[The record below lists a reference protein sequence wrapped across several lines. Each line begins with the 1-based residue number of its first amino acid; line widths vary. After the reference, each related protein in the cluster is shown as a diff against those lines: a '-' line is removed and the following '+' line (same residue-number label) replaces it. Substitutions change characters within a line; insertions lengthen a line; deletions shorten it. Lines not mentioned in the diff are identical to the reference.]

1 MSLLNRKMASDWIN
15 VSDWLNNLEN
25 SPPTEEV
32 KVKKE
37 YKCTGCVQEF
47 ETEEQRRRHC
57 KAAHI
62 NAKKPRRVKRW
73 GKQPKLK
80 VYNEFNLHC

>member
-1 MSLLNRKMASDWIN
+1 MVSDWIKAT
-15 VSDWLNNLEN
+15 DWLNNLEN